1 MSYNWPSKLTASGL
15 VSDVQAK
22 LDAIIDMFDLGVE
35 PANNKILKY
44 SDSDN
49 KFMLATEQSGSG
61 TAQQI
66 CVIASRNAVQS
77 IPSSNTPNRIVF
89 NAETKDTD
97 NAFNTTTGIFTV
109 PSDGDGAYYVRGKV
123 VLSGLSSGE
132 QYTLSIRKNG
142 STSGGIQEQQNIY
155 YNGSSNYVAKVLQL
169 DAGDTVDIWMTQETG
184 GALNTGVDTNCAF
197 ELFRVST
204 YDVS

>member
-15 VSDVQAK
+15 VSATQAK
-22 LDAIIDMFDLGVE
+22 LDAIIDMFDLAVE

-44 SDSDN
+44 SDSTK
-49 KFMLATEQSGSG
+49 KFELATEQSGSG

-77 IPSSNTPNRIVF
+77 IPSSTTPNRIVF

-97 NAFNTTTGIFTV
+97 DAFNISTGIFTV
-109 PSDGDGAYYVRGKV
+109 PSDGDGAYYVRAKIT
-123 VLSGLSSGE
+123 LSGLSSGQ
-132 QYTLSIRKNG
+132 QYNLSIRKNG
-142 STSGGIQEQQNIY
+142 STSGGIQEQQDIFH
-155 YNGSSNYVAKVLQL
+155 NGSSQYVAKVLQL
-169 DAGDTVDIWMTQETG
+169 DAADTVDIWITQDTG
-184 GALNTGVDTNCAF
+184 GALNTGQDTNCAF

-204 YDVS
+204 FDV